1 MTLLLAILCG
11 MIYSA
16 AFYLMLRRSLVKLII
31 GLVLLGHASNLFIFT
46 LGRLS
51 KGNMPIIPKG
61 EEVLQAPYADPLPQ
75 ALILTAI
82 VIGFGIQAFAIV
94 LIKRVY
100 QVTGSEDLD
109 TLGRNEDPEPE
120 TESK

>member
-1 MTLLLAILCG
+1 MELLLAIVTGAL
-11 MIYSA
+11 YSA
-16 AFYLMLRRSLVKLII
+16 SFYLMMRRSLVKLII
-31 GLVLLGHASNLFIFT
+31 GLVLLGHASNLLIFT

-51 KGNMPIIPKG
+51 KYNPPFIAEGNEVISGPYSDPI
-61 EEVLQAPYADPLPQ
+61 PQ

-100 QVTGSEDLD
+100 QVTGDEDLD
-109 TLGRNEDPEPE
+109 SFISTDIPE
-120 TESK
+120 SQK

>member
-1 MTLLLAILCG
+1 MELLLAIVTEVL
-11 MIYSA
+11 YSA
-16 AFYLMLRRSLVKLII
+16 AFYMMLRRSLVKLII
-31 GLVLLGHASNLFIFT
+31 GLVFLGHASNLLIFT

-51 KGNMPIIPKG
+51 KYNPPFIQEGS
-61 EEVLQAPYADPLPQ
+61 EVISGPYSDPLPQ

-100 QVTGSEDLD
+100 EETGSEDLD
-109 TLGRNEDPEPE
+109 SLITTDIP
-120 TESK
+120 ESKK